1 MTKKNG
7 TQTFSS
13 RSLSTKKIILFQGL
27 DIYLT
32 ELPEIWDEEEI
43 NKYLNNYAVT
53 IDRDFIFYQRRI
65 NTYYIRFKNLA
76 GEFNFCGSATL
87 ALAKKIFE
95 EEIITEEVIHFRTKS
110 NKLINSKLINGRVSI
125 ELPVSKNKALGNGYF
140 FSSTNVLIHK
150 LPNNSLNLIKLSK
163 IKEKT
168 EAMVSS
174 PGAYC
179 AFYLDGE
186 TIHLR
191 YFSPWYGRDEDFATI
206 SVFEHLGEY
215 LNENSIYL
223 VNQGER
229 FQFYALRHKQR
240 IILWGQNT

>member
-1 MTKKNG
+1 MTQKNG

-13 RSLSTKKIILFQGL
+13 KSLSTEKVILFQGL

-32 ELPEIWDEEEI
+32 ELPVIWDEEEI

-53 IDRDFIFYQRRI
+53 IDRDFIFYQRQI

-87 ALAKKIFE
+87 ALAKMIFE
-95 EEIITEEVIHFRTKS
+95 KKLIAEEIIHFRTKS
-110 NKLINSKLINGRVSI
+110 EKYINSRLVNGRVSL
-125 ELPVSKNKALGNGYF
+125 ELPLSKNKALGNEYF
-140 FSSTNVLIHK
+140 LSQTNVLIQQLTIK
-150 LPNNSLNLIKLSK
+150 ALNSIQLSE
-163 IKEKT
+163 IKEKA
-168 EAMVSS
+168 EALISN

-179 AFYLDGE
+179 AFYLDNK

-206 SVFEHLGEY
+206 SVFEHLGEFLQEGINY
-215 LNENSIYL
+215 QVIQNDQYRFFATHRKDEVLIY
-223 VNQGER
+223 
-229 FQFYALRHKQR
+229 
-240 IILWGQNT
+240 T